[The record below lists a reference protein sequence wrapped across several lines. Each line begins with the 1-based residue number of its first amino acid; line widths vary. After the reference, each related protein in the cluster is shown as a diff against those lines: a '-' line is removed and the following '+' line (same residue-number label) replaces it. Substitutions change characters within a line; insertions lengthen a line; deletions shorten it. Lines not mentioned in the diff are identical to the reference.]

1 MYGIVSCLR
10 KSIPLLLLLPATVFS
25 QNITL
30 DSVQGLARK
39 NYPAIR
45 QKDLVRR
52 TALLNVS
59 NLNKN
64 FFPQF
69 SVNGQASYQSDV
81 TTIDLTLPG
90 GIKFEPPSKDQY
102 KVTADVN
109 QLIFDGGVTKQQKG
123 IAEMNSVVED
133 QQVEVEL
140 YKVREKVND
149 IFLGILYTDELINQT
164 QLVEKDLQTGLKKVD
179 AQVQNGVAFRSSSN
193 ILKAELLKAGQRKIE
208 LRSSR
213 KALIETLVLFTGQKM
228 DEQSVFQKPAITS
241 DLSNDITR
249 PEMKLYSDQVTLL
262 GEQNKLINS
271 RNLPR
276 TSLFFQGGYGKPAL
290 NLLKNE
296 FEPFYVT
303 GVKLSW
309 ALNGFYTSKND
320 RQLVKINQDIVE
332 VKKETFLL
340 NTNAQLTS
348 QKNEIDKLNKLVE
361 SDNEIIQLRK
371 SVTDAAKAQ
380 LENGVMTANDYLVEV
395 NAEDQS
401 RQALIAHQ
409 LQLLQAQIIYNTIK
423 GPRQTK

>member
-1 MYGIVSCLR
+1 MYGIVSWFR
-10 KSIPLLLLLPATVFS
+10 KSIPLLFLLPVAVYSQTV
-25 QNITL
+25 TL
-30 DSVQGLARK
+30 DSVQVLARK

-45 QKDLVRR
+45 QKDLLKK
-52 TALLNVS
+52 TASLNVS

-64 FFPQF
+64 FLPQF

-81 TTIDLTLPG
+81 TNIDVTLPG
-90 GIKFEPPSKDQY
+90 GLTFDSPSKDQY
-102 KVTADVN
+102 KLTADVN
-109 QLIFDGGVTKQQKG
+109 QLIYDGGVTKQQKA
-123 IAEMNSVVED
+123 IAEMNAVVED
-133 QQVEVEL
+133 QQIEVEL

-149 IFLGILYTDELINQT
+149 IFLSILYTDELIKQT
-164 QLVEKDLQTGLKKVD
+164 ELVEKDLQTGLKKVD

-193 ILKAELLKAGQRKIE
+193 ILKADLLKTGQRRIE
-208 LRSSR
+208 LQASR
-213 KALIETLVLFTGQKM
+213 KALIETLALFTAQKM
-228 DEQSVFQKPAITS
+228 NEQSVFEKPAVTS
-241 DLSNDITR
+241 DLSNDISR
-249 PEMKLYSDQVTLL
+249 PEIRLYDNQVSLL
-262 GEQNKLINS
+262 AQQNKLIDS

-309 ALNGFYTSKND
+309 ALNGFYTRKND
-320 RQLVKINQDIVE
+320 RQLVKINQDIVDA
-332 VKKETFLL
+332 KRETFLL
-340 NTNAQLTS
+340 NTNAALATQR
-348 QKNEIDKLNKLVE
+348 NEIDKLIKLIE

-401 RQALIAHQ
+401 RQVLIGHE
-409 LQLLQAQIIYNTIK
+409 LQLLQAQIVYNTIK
-423 GPRQTK
+423 GPRQ

>member
-1 MYGIVSCLR
+1 MYGIVSWFR
-10 KSIPLLLLLPATVFS
+10 KSLPLLFLLPVAVYSQTV
-25 QNITL
+25 TL
-30 DSVQGLARK
+30 DSVQDLARK

-45 QKDLVRR
+45 QKDLLKK
-52 TALLNVS
+52 TASLNVS

-64 FFPQF
+64 FLPQF

-81 TTIDLTLPG
+81 TSIDVTLPG
-90 GIKFEPPSKDQY
+90 GLTFESPSKDQY
-102 KVTADVN
+102 KLTADVN
-109 QLIFDGGVTKQQKG
+109 QLIYDGGVTKQQKA
-123 IAEMNSVVED
+123 IAEMNAVVED
-133 QQVEVEL
+133 QQIEVEL

-149 IFLGILYTDELINQT
+149 IFLSILYTDELIKQT
-164 QLVEKDLQTGLKKVD
+164 ELVEKDLQTGLKKVD

-193 ILKAELLKAGQRKIE
+193 ILKADLLKTGQRRIE
-208 LRSSR
+208 LQASR
-213 KALIETLVLFTGQKM
+213 KALIETLALFTAHKM
-228 DEQSVFQKPAITS
+228 NEQSVFEKPAVTS
-241 DLSNDITR
+241 DLSNDISR
-249 PEMKLYSDQVTLL
+249 PEIKLYDNQVSLL
-262 GEQNKLINS
+262 AQQNKLIDS

-309 ALNGFYTSKND
+309 ALNGFYTRKND
-320 RQLVKINQDIVE
+320 RQLVKINQDIVDA
-332 VKKETFLL
+332 KRETFLL
-340 NTNAQLTS
+340 NTNAALATQR
-348 QKNEIDKLNKLVE
+348 NEIDKLIKLIE

-401 RQALIAHQ
+401 RQVLIGHE
-409 LQLLQAQIIYNTIK
+409 LQLLQAQIVYNTIK
-423 GPRQTK
+423 GPRQ